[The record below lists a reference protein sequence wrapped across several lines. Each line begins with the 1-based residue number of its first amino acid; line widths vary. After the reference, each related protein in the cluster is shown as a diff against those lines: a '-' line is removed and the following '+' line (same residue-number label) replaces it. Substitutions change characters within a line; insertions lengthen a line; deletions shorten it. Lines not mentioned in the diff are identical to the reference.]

1 MVNEAEHDK
10 HNKLTCAP
18 SEDHPASLI
27 RVFAVLIIG
36 SYGPK
41 SSSDE

>member
-18 SEDHPASLI
+18 SEDHPASLF

-36 SYGPK
+36 SL
-41 SSSDE
+41 